1 MKEKTTKNIEELGQE
16 IEGLKQ
22 EFKGLPK
29 LQRELLLYRKIA
41 EMSKAKDSFKVFN
54 DSYYNQDINLDELSC
69 LIKTANA
76 GFWKPLMLYVVCEEE
91 LKYQEIYKESLICY
105 NKVLENYKRLA
116 QELKVNSSL
125 DLSHLMT
132 YMLWN
137 GYFSVNKKHFYEL
150 QERLLLPGMH
160 SFDVIKGKGVC
171 LAYAELLDNYLT
183 ICGKQSSILNCKV
196 PSREKRISYDYRP
209 KIERN
214 VKKNTSNRFSERFI
228 AFLLGGLINKFGN
241 HAITLI
247 QENGNIYAYDPT
259 NISALNIKDS
269 STACI
274 INGKGEF
281 KIKPLTSI
289 VMNPYTDS
297 NHICEKILLS
307 DIEPAL
313 TKDEFILSFENLMEL
328 LNNNTS
334 LLDDAYDNIHSDL
347 EYIDRQTEEIGDGNK
362 VLKK

>member
-1 MKEKTTKNIEELGQE
+1 M
-16 IEGLKQ
+16 
-22 EFKGLPK
+22 
-29 LQRELLLYRKIA
+29 
-41 EMSKAKDSFKVFN
+41 
-54 DSYYNQDINLDELSC
+54 
-69 LIKTANA
+69 
-76 GFWKPLMLYVVCEEE
+76 
-91 LKYQEIYKESLICY
+91 
-105 NKVLENYKRLA
+105 
-116 QELKVNSSL
+116 
-125 DLSHLMT
+125 
-132 YMLWN
+132 
-137 GYFSVNKKHFYEL
+137 
-150 QERLLLPGMH
+150 
-160 SFDVIKGKGVC
+160 
-171 LAYAELLDNYLT
+171 
-183 ICGKQSSILNCKV
+183 
-196 PSREKRISYDYRP
+196 
-209 KIERN
+209 
-214 VKKNTSNRFSERFI
+214 
-228 AFLLGGLINKFGN
+228 INKFGN

-281 KIKPLTSI
+281 QIKPLTSI

-362 VLKK
+362 VLKKIKKDDKKS